1 MSNPDYNITEA
12 LNLSFDKS
20 TTQQSVA
27 LIYQPI
33 VEGRLQPEHAQKA
46 AYILKNRI
54 KLLLSEPY
62 NSTLGKK
69 IRNLLHLY
77 LQLPL
82 NSDANNIHATF
93 ANFVFKLANSDSDFN
108 LPVFISMF
116 SARFG
121 AYYFEDKEIL
131 KQITGQLLKGEYD
144 VNLKEI
150 ASKAKIPDTSIR
162 SLITQMRD
170 AAYWTILDAAQNAA
184 FNEMWHMTTRYQE
197 LLCNYSYDSSHG
209 DVLNLVAVLMSRYG
223 NWRFNRFFQS
233 WKGCFAATPVKE
245 LPSLFI
251 RIEEIINGLEK
262 VDSVSLALHHY
273 IEQNKQFLDKRPL
286 IETDTTFQVNTAIDS
301 VEMRD
306 DFSFKINVIDH
317 LLNSYSFN
325 YKPRE
330 GGPTLQRGDIIILTF
345 KRDNNKN
352 VIIDA
357 RATSS
362 PQWAIF
368 KRVFLTVMSIM
379 PEGKVKLE
387 NIEKNISIT
396 VVAPPEFNLEPG
408 NRVKAVLATINGH
421 HHLIELIQSNK

>member
-1 MSNPDYNITEA
+1 MSNPAYNISEA
-12 LNLSFDKS
+12 FQLSFDRS
-20 TTQQSVA
+20 TSQQAVA

-33 VEGRLQPEHAQKA
+33 VDGRLMPEHAKKSA
-46 AYILKNRI
+46 CILKNRI
-54 KLLLSEPY
+54 QLLLSEPY
-62 NSTLGKK
+62 NSAIGRK

-82 NSDANNIHATF
+82 TDDATDIHTTF
-93 ANFVFKLANSDSDFN
+93 SHFVFKLANFDSDFN

-121 AYYFEDKEIL
+121 AIYFENKEIL
-131 KQITGQLLKGEYD
+131 KQTTGQFLKSHYE

-150 ASKAKIPDTSIR
+150 AHSAKLPTPSFRSII
-162 SLITQMRD
+162 SQMRD

-197 LLCNYSYDSSHG
+197 LLSNYSYDPSHG

-223 NWRFNRFFQS
+223 NWRFERFFEA

-245 LPSLFI
+245 LPNLFI
-251 RIEEIINGLEK
+251 RIQEIVNGLDK
-262 VDSVSLALHHY
+262 ADAVSLALHYY
-273 IEQNKQFLDKRPL
+273 IEQNKQYLDKRPL
-286 IETDTTFQVNTAIDS
+286 IETDTTFQVNTAIES

-306 DFSFKINVIDH
+306 DFSFKVNVIDH

-345 KRDNNKN
+345 KRDHNKN

-357 RATSS
+357 RASAS
-362 PQWAIF
+362 PRWAIF
-368 KRVFLTVMSIM
+368 KRIFLNVISVM
-379 PEGKVKLE
+379 PHGKMELE
-387 NIEKNISIT
+387 NSEKNISIT
-396 VVAPPEFNLEPG
+396 VESPPQSNLESG
-408 NRVKAVLATINGH
+408 DRVKAVVATINGQ
-421 HHLIELIQSNK
+421 HHLIELIQSNN